1 MQWCR
6 VFLVFGRIPLAF
18 TIADHAIADC
28 DAALGVKNC
37 AVLVCYAASK
47 MRPIGCPETLVRNY
61 HFSLRNNPEEL
72 GSRLLRGG
80 SLKSRNQER
89 CFQKFY

>member
-28 DAALGVKNC
+28 DAARAIKNC
-37 AVLVCYAASK
+37 ALLGYYSASK
-47 MRPIGCPETLVRNY
+47 MRPIGCPETSVRNC
-61 HFSLRNNPEEL
+61 HFSLRNNQEER
-72 GSRLLRGG
+72 GSRLLCGG

-89 CFQKFY
+89 CFQNFY